1 MMNYDL
7 GLCCISL
14 MLKERG
20 IQFQTMTYTQFAK
33 LPRQQA
39 MQTLSKRIQNNFN
52 VVAAIVHHCTA
63 LGIKR
68 YRLSS
73 DLIPV
78 VNHPDVHLSID
89 DFADA
94 QDIYNSINVAK
105 QAIKSTNIRT
115 SAHPPEFISLTSDNE
130 QVVNNSI
137 RDLEMHAVVFDL
149 LELPQTH
156 ESPLNIHVRKQG
168 DAQQL
173 ADTFLANLDKC
184 SDSVKKRLV
193 LEVNDN
199 KNGMWTISNLHKYFY
214 KAAGIPVTY
223 DNLHHTMIKDAM
235 PHDEA
240 FEMAY
245 STWNGIRPVFH
256 YSEGINGTRSH
267 AEYATGL
274 PVDYGRPVDY
284 EVELKAKDLAIVP
297 MLKRIQAAPVGECVD

>member
-52 VVAAIVHHCTA
+52 VVATIVHHCAA

-78 VNHPDVHLSID
+78 INHPDVQLSIN

-94 QDIYNSINVAK
+94 ADIYSSINAAK
-105 QAIKSTNIRT
+105 QAIISTNIRT
-115 SAHPPEFISLTSDNE
+115 GAHPPEFISLTSDND
-130 QVVNNSI
+130 QIIANSI

-149 LELPQTH
+149 LDLPQSY

-173 ADTFLANLDKC
+173 ADVFLANLDKC

-199 KNGMWTISNLHKYFY
+199 KNGLWTISNLYKYFY
-214 KAAGIPVTY
+214 KAAKIPVTY
-223 DNLHHTMIKDAM
+223 DNLHHTMIRDAM
-235 PHDEA
+235 SHAEA

-245 STWNGIRPVFH
+245 STWPTRPVFH
-256 YSEGINGTRSH
+256 YSEGINGTRTH
-267 AEYATGL
+267 ADYATGL
-274 PVDYGRPVDY
+274 PVDYGKPVDY
-284 EVELKAKDLAIVP
+284 EVELKAKDLAIIP
-297 MLKRIQAAPVGECVD
+297 MLKRIQAISNDECVD

>member
-33 LPRQQA
+33 LPQQQA

-52 VVAAIVHHCTA
+52 VVAAIVHHCNA

-78 VNHPDVHLSID
+78 INHPDVQLCID

-105 QAIKSTNIRT
+105 QAIKNTNIRT
-115 SAHPPEFISLTSDNE
+115 SAHPPEFISLTSD
-130 QVVNNSI
+130 QQHVINNSI

-149 LELPQTH
+149 LELPQSY

-173 ADTFLANLDKC
+173 ADVFLANLDKC

-214 KAAGIPVTY
+214 KAANIPITY
-223 DNLHHTMIKDAM
+223 DNLHHTMIRDAM
-235 PHDEA
+235 PHAEA
-240 FEMAY
+240 FEMAH
-245 STWNGIRPVFH
+245 STWPCRPVFH

-267 AEYATGL
+267 ADYATGL
-274 PVDYGRPVDY
+274 PVDYGKPVDY

-297 MLKRIQAAPVGECVD
+297 MLKCIQATSSGESVG

>member
-1 MMNYDL
+1 MLTYDL

-33 LPRQQA
+33 LDKKAA

-52 VVAAIVHHCTA
+52 VVAAIVFHCIN

-78 VNHPDVHLSID
+78 VNHPDVQLNIEDFEDAADIFSSID
-89 DFADA
+89 K
-94 QDIYNSINVAK
+94 AK
-105 QAIKSTNIRT
+105 QAIKSSGIRT
-115 SAHPPEFISLTSDNE
+115 SAHPPEFISLTSEDNN
-130 QVVNNSI
+130 VISNSI
-137 RDLEMHAVVFDL
+137 RDLQMHATIFDL
-149 LELPQTH
+149 LDLPQTH
-156 ESPLNIHVRKQG
+156 ESPLNIHIRKQG
-168 DAQQL
+168 DMQQL
-173 ADTFLANLDKC
+173 ADAFMKNLDKC
-184 SDSVKKRLV
+184 SDSVKRRLV

-199 KNGMWTISNLHKYFY
+199 KNGQWTISNLHKYFY
-214 KAAGIPVTY
+214 KPHGIPVTY
-223 DNLHHTMIKDAM
+223 DNLHHTMIRDAM

-240 FEMAY
+240 FDLAH
-245 STWNGIRPVFH
+245 STWKCRPVFH
-256 YSEGINGTRSH
+256 YSEGTNGTRSH

-274 PVDYGRPVDY
+274 PVDYGKPVDY

-297 MLKRIQAAPVGECVD
+297 MLNKLNVA